1 MSDYRFKVGQL
12 VRMIRTFP
20 DRTGSDVYSIT
31 RQLPE
36 TANGELH
43 YRVKGADNVERAVGE
58 THLRLV

>member
-1 MSDYRFKVGQL
+1 MSVDRFKIGQL

-20 DRTGSDVYSIT
+20 ERTGSGVYSIT

-43 YRVKGADNVERAVGE
+43 YRVKGPDNVERAVGE
-58 THLRLV
+58 THLRML